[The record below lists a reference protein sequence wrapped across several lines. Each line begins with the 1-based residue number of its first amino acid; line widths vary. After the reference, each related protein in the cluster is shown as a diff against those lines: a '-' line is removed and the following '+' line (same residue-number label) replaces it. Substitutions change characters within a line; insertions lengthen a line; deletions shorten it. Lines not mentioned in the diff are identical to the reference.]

1 MPAKLYALSL
11 SHPSQAARLML
22 EHKGIDHEVID
33 LLAGVHPLQ
42 LRAAGFRGGT
52 VPALKLDGRR
62 VQGSLHISRVL
73 EQARPDPPLF
83 PAQRRAAVEEAEA
96 WGEAELQPVPRRLFR
111 WAASHSLPLRHW
123 LADEVVGLPAPGL
136 MARGYGPLARVFVRM
151 AGASDARVQAD
162 LAELPGNLD
171 RVDDLIAAGTIGGEI
186 PNAADFQIATTVRV
200 LMAFDDLRGQVESRP
215 AGDLAMRLLP
225 RFPGPIPRALPPKWL

>member
-62 VQGSLHISRVL
+62 VQGSLPISRVL
-73 EQARPDPPLF
+73 EQTRPDPPLF
-83 PAQRRAAVEEAEA
+83 PAQRRAAVEEAET

-111 WAASHSLPLRHW
+111 WAASHSLPLRRW

-136 MARGYGPLARVFVRM
+136 MARGYGPVARVFVRM
-151 AGASDARVQAD
+151 AGASDARVRAD
-162 LAELPGNLD
+162 LADLPANLD
-171 RVDDLIAAGTIGGEI
+171 RVDDLIAAGTIGGEV

-200 LMAFDDLRGQVESRP
+200 LMAFDDLRGQVEGRP

-225 RFPGPIPRALPPKWL
+225 RFPGPIPRALPPEWL